1 MRICP
6 FCGEGPIY
14 EAKVKCTQEII
25 YICAECDTVWKK
37 NNDEFEAT
45 NFSDYMKK
53 RKQAALWTNI
63 ELLRAV

>member
-25 YICAECDTVWKK
+25 YICAECDTVWEK

-45 NFSDYMKK
+45 KK
-53 RKQAALWTNI
+53 LYS
-63 ELLRAV
+63 